1 MGDDL
6 KKQMK
11 FEANRKSVGVAYLLW
26 ILLGGFGVHRFYTG
40 HTKSAVVQLLL
51 LISFVGWIVLFPWLL
66 IDLFLIPGLV
76 RERNVETL
84 ELLGYTTE
92 QDADPRPA
100 RPQPKPIQTEADRR
114 RAEMLEDLRQTGY
127 RKERPERNPLYR

>member
-1 MGDDL
+1 MGDNL
-6 KKQMK
+6 QKQMK

-26 ILLGGFGVHRFYTG
+26 LLLGGFGVHRFYSG

-51 LISFVGWIVLFPWLL
+51 LLSVIGWLVLVPWLL

-84 ELLGYTTE
+84 ELLGYSAE
-92 QDADPRPA
+92 PRSEPSPA
-100 RPQPKPIQTEADRR
+100 RPLPKPVQTEADRR

-127 RKERPERNPLYR
+127 RKERRERNPLYR